1 MGARRRRSQA
11 SLAFVTFEIF
21 PAIDVAGGRLVS
33 VSSGG
38 VRPVD
43 AFGGSPL
50 AAAEAFVS
58 MGAVWIHV
66 VDVNRANGGEQD
78 IDLVRAIAAL
88 GAGVQASGGIETGPA
103 ARATLDAGATRVVLG
118 SPMLARRNELAE
130 LVTSLGDAAV
140 VGIEAAGPVIRPR
153 SVGPELPLSHTLE
166 WLSASGAE
174 RYLYTGVARVGRLG
188 GPDTEGI
195 RAAARTLAGPVLAAG
210 GIRGIE
216 DVLALRELGP
226 DVVDGAVVGRALYE
240 GLELRDVLS
249 ALG

>member
-66 VDVNRANGGEQD
+66 V
-78 IDLVRAIAAL
+78 DLVRAIAAL

-153 SVGPELPLSHTLE
+153 SVGPELPLSDTLE

-174 RYLYTGVARVGRLG
+174 R
-188 GPDTEGI
+188 
-195 RAAARTLAGPVLAAG
+195 
-210 GIRGIE
+210 
-216 DVLALRELGP
+216 
-226 DVVDGAVVGRALYE
+226 
-240 GLELRDVLS
+240 
-249 ALG
+249 